1 MTHIRDELLEV
12 KKIIS
17 RITRATDDAWLEWL
31 HPRNNKGEF
40 TESGGGRSGA
50 FRPANKEK
58 RSGLSS
64 GVFPVLNVPELKI
77 AKLKEEA
84 FQRAVKG
91 KGPKPQVR
99 AVRMSE
105 LASVQEALDV
115 SKVKAIAKKY
125 KSEAEL
131 GSMKDLPRVFKYE
144 NKYVLVDGNHRA
156 AAALKNGHSK
166 LDVSYLGDFTDL

>member
-17 RITRATDDAWLEWL
+17 RITRATDAGWLEWL

-40 TESGGGRSGA
+40 TESGGVPAAA

-64 GVFPVLNVPELKI
+64 GVFPVLNIPQHKI
-77 AKLKEEA
+77 AEFKEEA

-91 KGPKPQVR
+91 KGPKPESRTVK
-99 AVRMSE
+99 MSE

-131 GSMKDLPRVFKYE
+131 GSMKDLPRVFKFE

-166 LDVSYLGDFTDL
+166 LDVSYLGDFTNL